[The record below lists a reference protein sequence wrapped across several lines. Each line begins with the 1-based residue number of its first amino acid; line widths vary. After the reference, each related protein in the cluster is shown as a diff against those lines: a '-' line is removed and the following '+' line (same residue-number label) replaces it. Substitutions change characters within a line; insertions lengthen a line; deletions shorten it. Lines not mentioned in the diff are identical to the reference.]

1 MDITYNILK
10 EYKTRILP
18 LIEGEPTI
26 ESFVQTVLD
35 LSNVEYTFRLMS
47 NMEQEKV
54 DVIRKKVHKNLT
66 SEEIKI
72 VEEFASC

>member
-35 LSNVEYTFRLMS
+35 LSNVEYTFSLMS
-47 NMEQEKV
+47 NMEQDKV
-54 DVIRKKVHKNLT
+54 DTVRKRVHENLT
-66 SEEIKI
+66 PEEIKI

>member
-35 LSNVEYTFRLMS
+35 LSNVEYTFSLMS
-47 NMEQEKV
+47 
-54 DVIRKKVHKNLT
+54 T
-66 SEEIKI
+66 
-72 VEEFASC
+72 

>member
-10 EYKTRILP
+10 EYKTIILP

-26 ESFVQTVLD
+26 ETFVQTVLD

-66 SEEIKI
+66 PEEIKI

>member
-66 SEEIKI
+66 PEEIKI

>member
-47 NMEQEKV
+47 NMEQDKV
-54 DVIRKKVHKNLT
+54 DMIRKNVHKNLT
-66 SEEIKI
+66 PEEIKI
-72 VEEFASC
+72 VEEFTLC

>member
-10 EYKTRILP
+10 EYKTRILS

-35 LSNVEYTFRLMS
+35 LSNIEYTFSLMS
-47 NMEQEKV
+47 NMEQDKV
-54 DVIRKKVHKNLT
+54 DMVRKRVHENLT
-66 SEEIKI
+66 PEEIKI